1 MSLLPSSSDALVKQ
15 LLLVAAVS
23 VSLSGCFRSIA
34 TAALADALSS
44 GSALGRDD
52 DPELVRD
59 AAPFGLKTMESVLD
73 AQPEHVGLLTSLAS
87 GFTQYAYAFVQ
98 QDADTAELEGHSA
111 EARRHR
117 VRAKKLYL
125 RARDYGLHGLDRAAP
140 GLANTL
146 RSVDGLTEACRA
158 LKKEDLPLVYWTAAA
173 WALAI
178 STGKDDMS
186 LIAQLPVPEALMRR
200 ALELDESWGQGAVHE
215 FWVSFEAARPGG
227 TEAWAKAHLDRAV
240 ELAHGAHLGVWVSWA
255 EGPLVA
261 AQRRAEFEAT
271 LKKVLAADAEA
282 SVDDR
287 LANTIAQRR
296 ARLLLAHADDLFN

>member
-1 MSLLPSSSDALVKQ
+1 MKQ
-15 LLLVAAVS
+15 LLLVAVAS

-34 TAALADALSS
+34 TGALADALSS
-44 GSALGRDD
+44 GSSLGRDD

-73 AQPEHVGLLTSLAS
+73 SQPQHLGLLTSLAA
-87 GFTQYAYAFVQ
+87 GFAQYGYAFVQ
-98 QDADTAELEGHSA
+98 QEADAAELEGHSA
-111 EARRHR
+111 VSQRHR
-117 VRAKKLYL
+117 LRAKKLFL
-125 RARDYGLHGLDRAAP
+125 RARDYGLKGLDVSAP
-140 GLANTL
+140 GLAQKL
-146 RSVDGLTEACRA
+146 RSVEGLTAACQV

-178 STGKDDMS
+178 SAGKDDMS
-186 LIAQLPVPEALMRR
+186 LISQLPVPEALMRR
-200 ALELDESWGQGAVHE
+200 ALELDETWGQGAVHE

-227 TEAWAKAHLDRAV
+227 TEAAAKKHLERAV

-261 AQRRAEFEAT
+261 AQKRAEFEAV

-282 SVDDR
+282 SLDDR

>member
-1 MSLLPSSSDALVKQ
+1 MKQ
-15 LLLVAAVS
+15 LLLVAVAS
-23 VSLSGCFRSIA
+23 VSLTGCLRSIA
-34 TAALADALSS
+34 SSALADALSS
-44 GSALGRDD
+44 GSTLGRDD

-73 AQPEHVGLLTSLAS
+73 AQPQHLGLLTSLSS
-87 GFTQYAYAFVQ
+87 GFAQYAYAFVQ
-98 QDADTAELEGHSA
+98 QDADQAELDGHSA
-111 EARRHR
+111 EAQKSK

-125 RARDYGLHGLDRAAP
+125 RARDYGLRGLEASVP
-140 GLANTL
+140 GLAAKL
-146 RSVDGLTEACRA
+146 RSVQGLTEACQR
-158 LKKEDLPLVYWTAAA
+158 LKKEDLPLVYWTAAS

-186 LIAQLPVPEALMRR
+186 LVAQLPVPEALMRR
-200 ALELDESWGQGAVHE
+200 ALELDEAWGQGAVHE

-227 TEAWAKAHLDRAV
+227 TEAAARAHLERAV
-240 ELAHGAHLGVWVSWA
+240 ELAKGTHLGVWVSWA

-261 AQRRAEFEAT
+261 AQRRAEFQAVLE
-271 LKKVLAADAEA
+271 KVLAADADA
-282 SVDDR
+282 SADDR